1 MDLLKAGASQ
11 LNVSLSEHQLDQ
23 FETYFQEL
31 SDWNKR
37 ANLTAIVEYNAVQI
51 KHFLESLTVC
61 LTARDILA
69 KSVIVPK
76 RVLDVGT
83 GAGLP
88 GLALKIAF
96 QEIELTLVDSV
107 SKKTSFVTHMVEKLC
122 LNNVL
127 VHTGRSETLARE
139 SGLRDSFDLVVV
151 RALAKLPLLLEL
163 CLPFCKIGGK
173 LVALKHG
180 GDWSEQESAS
190 NALKQLEGQIE
201 RVSTV
206 LVNGLTDDR
215 VVISIE
221 KIKRTPERYPRAI
234 GVPQKRPL

>member
-1 MDLLKAGASQ
+1 
-11 LNVSLSEHQLDQ
+11 
-23 FETYFQEL
+23 
-31 SDWNKR
+31 
-37 ANLTAIVEYNAVQI
+37 
-51 KHFLESLTVC
+51 
-61 LTARDILA
+61 
-69 KSVIVPK
+69 
-76 RVLDVGT
+76 
-83 GAGLP
+83 
-88 GLALKIAF
+88 
-96 QEIELTLVDSV
+96 
-107 SKKTSFVTHMVEKLC
+107 MVEKLC

-190 NALKQLEGQIE
+190 NALKQLGGQIE

-206 LVNGLTDDR
+206 LVDGLTDDR